1 MWCLAKQTWLSG
13 PNPMGVLSLHWK
25 WRQIWYPMPSL
36 ATHVIT
42 NHFSGKNGAREG
54 QRPQK
59 RNSPSLQ
66 GMRIRARTWQGFW
79 GRGGH
84 RIYSLKKNNLVNY
97 FKLIYHSRVSH
108 KKLISIL
115 FHFEAP
121 SGISTGVHSC
131 TTAIKNKAEL
141 CFMDN
146 LFRRG
151 AI

>member
-1 MWCLAKQTWLSG
+1 MPCKANMTQWSQPNGSFTSALKMKADLVPNALPCHTRHHKSLLWQERGQGGATSPEEKQPLAAGKEDQGT
-13 PNPMGVLSLHWK
+13 N
-25 WRQIWYPMPSL
+25 L
-36 ATHVIT
+36 AR
-42 NHFSGKNGAREG
+42 FLGA
-54 QRPQK
+54 
-59 RNSPSLQ
+59 
-66 GMRIRARTWQGFW
+66 
-79 GRGGH
+79 GGH

-108 KKLISIL
+108 KKRISIL

>member
-1 MWCLAKQTWLSG
+1 MSPEEKQPLAAGKEDQ
-13 PNPMGVLSLHWK
+13 
-25 WRQIWYPMPSL
+25 
-36 ATHVIT
+36 
-42 NHFSGKNGAREG
+42 GKNLVR
-54 QRPQK
+54 
-59 RNSPSLQ
+59 
-66 GMRIRARTWQGFW
+66 FW
-79 GRGGH
+79 GAGGTQDLF
-84 RIYSLKKNNLVNY
+84 IKKNNLVNY

-108 KKLISIL
+108 KKRIPIL